1 MMTEE
6 RYQKRAECIRKRPG
20 ALKILRAGNK
30 ILTAVTY
37 GAYIVLLAAEVIR
50 RDEKFFRV
58 LLVPAVAFVLVTL
71 FRKVCNAKRPYEI
84 FDIEPL
90 LKRNKAGQSFPSR
103 HAFSIFM
110 IAMAIGYV
118 WMPGGI
124 LFLILGT
131 LLAVI
136 RVVGGVHFPRDVAA
150 GAAVGI
156 FAGILGF
163 YIW

>member
-6 RYQKRAECIRKRPG
+6 RYEKRAQAIRKRPRV
-20 ALKILRAGNK
+20 LNMLRAGNK

-37 GAYIVLLAAEVIR
+37 GAYIVLLAAEALR
-50 RDEKFFRV
+50 RDERFFKV
-58 LLVPAVAFVLVTL
+58 LLIPAGVFFLVTA
-71 FRKVCNAKRPYEI
+71 FRKVCNAERPYER
-84 FDIEPL
+84 FAIEPL

-131 LLAVI
+131 LLALI
-136 RVVGGVHFPRDVAA
+136 RVIGGVHFPRDVAA

-156 FAGILGF
+156 LAGILGF